1 MNTFCPFFKETC
13 KGNECVMFKNEEC
26 LIVSYCEQYIS
37 EGIPEEVSEEEGIER
52 SGLIPHREEAEV
64 PDWIKKRTPEE
75 LAIDI
80 LEFKKKEFPE
90 DEEVHFH
97 TVSNFFWKSKG
108 IEAHG
113 YLMPSEAQLKIDR
126 AEFLAEREITRKEE
140 AQKKKRLME
149 EKEEIPSL
157 VSQVIDWARING
169 LKRLTLSDVD
179 TYILEKD
186 LDILYETKRALY
198 AMANLKLKSRK

>member
-1 MNTFCPFFKETC
+1 MNSFCPFYKENC
-13 KGNECVMFKNEEC
+13 KGNECVMFKNEVC
-26 LIVSYCEQYIS
+26 LIVSFLEHVS
-37 EGIPEEVSEEEGIER
+37 EEIPEEEISEEEGIER

-97 TVSNFFWKSKG
+97 TLSNFFWKSKG
-108 IEAHG
+108 IES
-113 YLMPSEAQLKIDR
+113 YLMPSEAQLKMDR

-198 AMANLKLKSRK
+198 AMANLKLKTGK